1 MMQVNMCQITSLA
14 AGLSILLSVTACS
27 KEMSMQVKGGDA
39 ERGKVAVQ
47 RYGCVA
53 CHVIPNIPNPGSN
66 VGPPLARIAHRAYIA
81 GVLPNTPDNM
91 IRWLQ
96 DPPAVDPRTAMPDM
110 GVTEAQA
117 RDMAA
122 YMYTLK

>member
-1 MMQVNMCQITSLA
+1 MRQITTF
-14 AGLSILLSVTACS
+14 AGGFFILLSVTACG
-27 KEMSMQVKGGDA
+27 EESMHVKGGDV
-39 ERGKVAVQ
+39 EQGKIAVQ

-53 CHVIPNIPNPGSN
+53 CHVIPDIPNPGSN
-66 VGPPLARIAHRAYIA
+66 VGPPLARIANRAYIA

-91 IRWLQ
+91 IQWLQ

-122 YMYTLK
+122 YLYTLK